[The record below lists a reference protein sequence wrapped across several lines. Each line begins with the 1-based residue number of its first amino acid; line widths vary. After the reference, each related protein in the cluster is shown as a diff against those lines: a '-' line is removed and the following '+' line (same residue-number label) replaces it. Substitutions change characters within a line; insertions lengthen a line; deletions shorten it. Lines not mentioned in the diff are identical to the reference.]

1 MSEPV
6 SKSGAFFLICALA
19 QTPLVGSRSR
29 SPVQDHQCSG
39 EPPVFEIDALHEN
52 GDLVIG
58 NNDVVLLRTSFKNI
72 SDCGITS
79 ASVYDSDTEDLLTW
93 CNVTASAKNK
103 CSVSCLMS
111 VADYIQNKMKVYIG
125 ALEMSEKYKTRN
137 WTVSC
142 STLKDGKTCSGCGP
156 GRRDSDDGWKVIL
169 GGILGAS
176 AGIILIAAVIFYFVC
191 LPHLRARLRV
201 LEAILKIMEN

>member
-1 MSEPV
+1 MR
-6 SKSGAFFLICALA
+6 ACALSKES
-19 QTPLVGSRSR
+19 TIFYVGACFKERSILSYLRSR
-29 SPVQDHQCSG
+29 TNPTCRVTLSFASAGSSMFGRAPSFRYMASCQ
-39 EPPVFEIDALHEN
+39 VFAHSVCNYMGVEIDALHEN

-142 STLKDGKTCSGCGP
+142 STLKGNYQPVFID
-156 GRRDSDDGWKVIL
+156 I
-169 GGILGAS
+169 
-176 AGIILIAAVIFYFVC
+176 
-191 LPHLRARLRV
+191 
-201 LEAILKIMEN
+201 N